1 MKQLSKVIQID
12 KDKCVNCH
20 ACISACP
27 VKFCNDGSGDYVT
40 INENMCVGCGH
51 CLDACTHE
59 ARNGVD
65 DIDAFL
71 SDVRSGVEMVAIVA
85 PAAAA
90 NFPGKYLKLN
100 TWLKSLGIKAVFDVS
115 FGAELTVKSY
125 LDHVN
130 KNKPKTVIAQPCPAI
145 VSFIEL
151 YQPELIEHLA
161 PADSPML
168 HTVKMIKTFYKKYA
182 DANIAVISPCYA
194 KKREF
199 DETGLSDQTYNV
211 TYKSI
216 DNFMRVNGVN
226 LSAFLETDFDNPPA
240 ERGVLFSSPGG
251 LLATAERDMPGISSV
266 TRKIEGVHAIYPYLK
281 GFYESISSGTN
292 PLLVDCLNCE
302 MGCNGGPGTLNH
314 GAHVDKIESLVR
326 NRNVKMQKKYDKGKI
341 EKTSKNVDKV
351 LSKYWKKSLYVRKYD
366 NLSENNTISI
376 PNDSELSKIWEALK
390 KQGDKDILNCSSCGY
405 GTCLDMA
412 VAIHNGLN
420 KPENCHFY
428 KQAMLEVEHQKA
440 QEGQSSALKALRQI
454 DESQKKLKMEYQKK
468 SHLAQ
473 AISATTSELEVNNE
487 SIADMAMK
495 LSALSNDQ
503 KDALT
508 KLIQEV
514 RQANEFSM
522 QLKPIVNSITEIAE
536 QTDMLALNAAIE
548 AARAGDVGRGF
559 AVVSEEVKKLAE
571 TTQKEVKKI
580 EPFADNI
587 QKTFKSISESSDNVF
602 EQFASIAKLMEE
614 VTTATEEM
622 AAATTNLNK
631 EVETMVESNRDF
643 INSTDI

>member
-1 MKQLSKVIQID
+1 MQQLSKVIQID

-27 VKFCNDGSGDYVT
+27 VKYCNNGSGDYVT
-40 INENMCVGCGH
+40 INENMCIGCGS
-51 CLDACTHE
+51 CIDACTHE
-59 ARNGVD
+59 ARSGLD
-65 DIDAFL
+65 DLDAFFAG
-71 SDVRSGVEMVAIVA
+71 VQSGLDMVAIVA

-100 TWLKSLGIKAVFDVS
+100 SWLRSLGVKAVFDVS

-125 LDHVN
+125 LEHVK

-145 VSFIEL
+145 VTFIEM
-151 YQPELIEHLA
+151 YHPELIDHLA

-182 DANIAVISPCYA
+182 ESKIAVISPCYA

-199 DETGLSDQTYNV
+199 DETGFSGEIYNV

-216 DNFMRVNGVN
+216 DRYMRVNGVN
-226 LSAFLETDFDNPPA
+226 LSAYSESDFDNPSA

-251 LLATAERDMPGISSV
+251 LLATAERDMPGISSAA
-266 TRKIEGVHAIYPYLK
+266 RKIEGVHSIYPYLR
-281 GFYESISSGTN
+281 GFSESISSGTN

-302 MGCNGGPGTLNH
+302 MGCNGGPGTLNRDSH
-314 GAHVDKIESLVR
+314 IDKIESLVKD
-326 NRNVKMQKKYDKGKI
+326 RNVQMQKKYAKGKI

-351 LSKYWKKSLYVRKYD
+351 VSKYWKKSLYTRKYED
-366 NLSENNTISI
+366 LSSNNNISI
-376 PNDSELSKIWEALK
+376 PDDTELSKIWESLK
-390 KQGDKDILNCSSCGY
+390 KQGDDDILNCSACGY

-412 VAIHNGLN
+412 VAVYNGLN

-428 KQAMLEVEHQKA
+428 KQAMLEVEHLKA
-440 QEGQSSALKALRQI
+440 QEGQSSALMALRQI

-514 RQANEFSM
+514 RQASEFSL

-571 TTQKEVKKI
+571 TSQKEVKKI

-587 QKTFKSISESSDNVF
+587 QKTFKIISESSDNVF

-631 EVETMVESNRDF
+631 EVETMVESNKDF

>member
-1 MKQLSKVIQID
+1 MQQLSKVIQID

-27 VKFCNDGSGDYVT
+27 VKYCNNGSGDYVT
-40 INENMCVGCGH
+40 INENMCIGCGS
-51 CLDACTHE
+51 CIDACTHE
-59 ARNGVD
+59 ARSGLD
-65 DIDAFL
+65 DLDAFFAG
-71 SDVRSGVEMVAIVA
+71 VQSGLDMVAIVA

-100 TWLKSLGIKAVFDVS
+100 SWLRSLGVKAVFDVS

-125 LDHVN
+125 LEHVK

-145 VSFIEL
+145 VTFVEM
-151 YQPELIEHLA
+151 YHPELIDHLA

-182 DANIAVISPCYA
+182 ESKIAVISPCYA

-199 DETGLSDQTYNV
+199 DETGFSGEIYNV

-216 DNFMRVNGVN
+216 DRYMRVNGVN
-226 LSAFLETDFDNPPA
+226 LSAYSESDFDNPSA

-251 LLATAERDMPGISSV
+251 LLATAERDMPGISSAA
-266 TRKIEGVHAIYPYLK
+266 RKIEGVHSIYPYLR
-281 GFYESISSGTN
+281 GFSESISSGTN

-302 MGCNGGPGTLNH
+302 MGCNGGPGTLNRDSH
-314 GAHVDKIESLVR
+314 IDKIESLVKD
-326 NRNVKMQKKYDKGKI
+326 RNVQMQKKYAKGKI

-351 LSKYWKKSLYVRKYD
+351 VSKYWKKSLYTRKYED
-366 NLSENNTISI
+366 LSSNNNISI
-376 PNDSELSKIWEALK
+376 PDDTELSKIWESLK
-390 KQGDKDILNCSSCGY
+390 KQGDDDILNCSACGY

-412 VAIHNGLN
+412 VAVHNGLN

-428 KQAMLEVEHQKA
+428 KQAMLEVEHLKA
-440 QEGQSSALKALRQI
+440 QEGQSSALMALRQI

-514 RQANEFSM
+514 RQASEFSL

-571 TTQKEVKKI
+571 TSQKEVKKI

-587 QKTFKSISESSDNVF
+587 QKTFKIISESSDNVF

-631 EVETMVESNRDF
+631 EVETMVESNKDF

>member
-1 MKQLSKVIQID
+1 MQQLSKVIQID

-27 VKFCNDGSGDYVT
+27 VKYCNNGSGDYVT
-40 INENMCVGCGH
+40 INENMCIGCGS
-51 CLDACTHE
+51 CIDACTHE
-59 ARNGVD
+59 ARSGLD
-65 DIDAFL
+65 DLDAFFAG
-71 SDVRSGVEMVAIVA
+71 VQSGLDMVAIVA

-100 TWLKSLGIKAVFDVS
+100 SWLRSLGVKAVFDVS

-125 LDHVN
+125 LEHVK

-145 VSFIEL
+145 VTFIEM
-151 YQPELIEHLA
+151 YHPELIDHLA

-182 DANIAVISPCYA
+182 ESKIAVISPCYA

-199 DETGLSDQTYNV
+199 DETGFSGEIYNV

-216 DNFMRVNGVN
+216 DRYMRVNGVN
-226 LSAFLETDFDNPPA
+226 LSAYSESDFDNPSA

-251 LLATAERDMPGISSV
+251 LLATAERNMPGISSAA
-266 TRKIEGVHAIYPYLK
+266 RKIEGVHSIYPYLR
-281 GFYESISSGTN
+281 GFSESISSGTN

-302 MGCNGGPGTLNH
+302 MGCNGGPGTLNRDSH
-314 GAHVDKIESLVR
+314 IDKIESLVKD
-326 NRNVKMQKKYDKGKI
+326 RNVQMQKKYAKGKI

-351 LSKYWKKSLYVRKYD
+351 VSKYWKKSLYTRKYED
-366 NLSENNTISI
+366 LSSNNNISI
-376 PNDSELSKIWEALK
+376 PDDTELSKIWESLK
-390 KQGDKDILNCSSCGY
+390 KQGDDDILNCSACGY

-412 VAIHNGLN
+412 VAVHNGLN

-428 KQAMLEVEHQKA
+428 KQAMLEVEHLKA
-440 QEGQSSALKALRQI
+440 QEGQSSALMALRQI

-514 RQANEFSM
+514 RQASEFSL

-571 TTQKEVKKI
+571 TSQKEVKKI

-587 QKTFKSISESSDNVF
+587 QKTFKIISESSDNVF

-631 EVETMVESNRDF
+631 EVETMVESNKDF